1 MNEQQELAPSVSSA
15 SFLRIALDALNAK
28 ALRWAVLLLSAAA
41 FGYVLWQPSVI
52 RLVAACVFTLAFCL
66 PAWWSSKK

>member
-1 MNEQQELAPSVSSA
+1 MEQQELAPSVSAS

-41 FGYVLWQPSVI
+41 FGYVMYQPHWI
-52 RLVAACVFTLAFCL
+52 RLVAACVFTVAFVI
-66 PAWWSSKK
+66 PGWWKGGR